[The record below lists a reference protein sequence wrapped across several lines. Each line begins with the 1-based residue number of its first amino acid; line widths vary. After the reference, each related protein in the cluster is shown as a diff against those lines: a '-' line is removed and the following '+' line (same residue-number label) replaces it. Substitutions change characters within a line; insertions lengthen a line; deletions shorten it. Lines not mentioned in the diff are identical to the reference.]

1 MQHMTY
7 LRLLIISLCFNL
19 QGCALTV
26 VTLAVAP
33 PKDGAAPP
41 VVALFGTA
49 LFIVGMVIAYGGYK
63 LAKINLEQWAMKLL
77 KMGAMIL
84 LLG

>member
-1 MQHMTY
+1 MQQITY
-7 LRLLIISLCFNL
+7 LHLLLISLCFNL
-19 QGCALTV
+19 QGCTLAV

-41 VVALFGTA
+41 VVALLGIA
-49 LFIVGMVIAYGGYK
+49 LFIVGMATAYSGYK
-63 LAKINLEQWAMKLL
+63 LAKMNLEQWAMKLL
-77 KMGAMIL
+77 KAGALIF

>member
-1 MQHMTY
+1 MQRMAY

-26 VTLAVAP
+26 VT
-33 PKDGAAPP
+33 PKGG
-41 VVALFGTA
+41 VA
-49 LFIVGMVIAYGGYK
+49 LFIVGMAAAYSGYK

-77 KMGAMIL
+77 KVGAMIL